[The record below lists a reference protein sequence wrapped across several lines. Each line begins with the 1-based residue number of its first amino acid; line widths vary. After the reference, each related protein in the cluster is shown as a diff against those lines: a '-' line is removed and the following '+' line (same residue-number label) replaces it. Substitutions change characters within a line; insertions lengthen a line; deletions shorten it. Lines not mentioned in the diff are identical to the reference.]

1 MRPVIAEGHVVDV
14 VARELTDD
22 RADTVTAVL
31 RSFGYRVELV
41 TDGLGTVNIWA
52 QPTDTIGEVRIIS
65 AVKAVTDAPLAYHE
79 AVGA

>member
-1 MRPVIAEGHVVDV
+1 VRPVIAGGHVIDV

-31 RSFGYRVELV
+31 RTFGLRVELV
-41 TDGLGTVNIWA
+41 TDLHGTVNIWA

-65 AVKAVTDAPLAYHE
+65 AVKAVTDAPLAYHQ
-79 AVGA
+79 AVAT